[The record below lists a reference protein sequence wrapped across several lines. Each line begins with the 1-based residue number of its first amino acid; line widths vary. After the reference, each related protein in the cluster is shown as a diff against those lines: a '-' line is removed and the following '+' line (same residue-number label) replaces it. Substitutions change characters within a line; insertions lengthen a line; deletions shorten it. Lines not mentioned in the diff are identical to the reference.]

1 MNQTRSGGAMV
12 KSQSR
17 GFTLV
22 ELLIVMA
29 IIGILMAILFPTIS
43 AVYRSAMEVQC
54 QSRIGELAKAVA
66 AYCQQYD
73 GKFPFVG
80 YEPTPL
86 TTASASDWLYVGSSV
101 TLATLAEGVLVKN
114 KIVGKTDIF
123 FCPSDDLTRSAGAK
137 TIGTPPKGITSYVIN
152 GSITYGD
159 TLFSG
164 ERKVRRYEEF
174 EPRDF
179 LFIEESETSS
189 FDRGDMTPNTSKY
202 ALTARHHG
210 GGYVACMD
218 GSVQWMNPGDF
229 TTEMTRVGA
238 GSTWYQNTATNTPN
252 RWNPG

>member
-1 MNQTRSGGAMV
+1 MV

-73 GKFPFVG
+73 GKFPFVN
-80 YEPTPL
+80 
-86 TTASASDWLYVGSSV
+86 TTLYPANDWLFADTTSTSLTQTNLNNG
-101 TLATLAEGVLVKN
+101 LLVKN

-123 FCPSDDLTRSAGAK
+123 FCPLDDLTIKRRFDQINLNG
-137 TIGTPPKGITSYVIN
+137 KGVTSYVIN
-152 GSITYGD
+152 PSITYSNKEPDGAG
-159 TLFSG
+159 TG
-164 ERKVRRYEEF
+164 RRVRRYEEF
-174 EPRDF
+174 DPGDYLFFEEGEDALFSVAYMLPDARFWLTGRHRD
-179 LFIEESETSS
+179 
-189 FDRGDMTPNTSKY
+189 
-202 ALTARHHG
+202 
-210 GGYVACMD
+210 GGYIAYMD
-218 GSVQWMNPGDF
+218 GSVHWRSKADFSIEIQTLNLPAADWWKKPG
-229 TTEMTRVGA
+229 
-238 GSTWYQNTATNTPN
+238 N

>member
-1 MNQTRSGGAMV
+1 MKPQRC
-12 KSQSR
+12 
-17 GFTLV
+17 GFTLI

-123 FCPSDDLTRSAGAK
+123 FCPSDDLTRIASAK

-159 TLFSG
+159 TKDAG
-164 ERKVRRYEEF
+164 GQGRVRRYEEF

-179 LFIEESETSS
+179 LFIEESSGVIPDVVPSDFDKGFMIPDSS
-189 FDRGDMTPNTSKY
+189 HY
-202 ALTARHHG
+202 ALTNRHHG

-218 GSVQWMNPGDF
+218 GSVQWMTPGNF

-238 GSTWYQNTATNTPN
+238 ATDWYKKTGN